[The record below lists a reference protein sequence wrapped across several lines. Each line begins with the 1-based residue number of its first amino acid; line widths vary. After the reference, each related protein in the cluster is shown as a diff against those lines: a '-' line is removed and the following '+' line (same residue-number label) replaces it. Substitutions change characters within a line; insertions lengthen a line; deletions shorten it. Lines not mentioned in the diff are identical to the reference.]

1 MFGFLAP
8 VGSEAAHPLH
18 DLAALEAFWRLLPQD
33 DPIAVQKAVC
43 AALADVDARGSPTTS
58 RLRALLALD
67 QRAQAHVDAL
77 LVDFAAGTDQSASLV
92 IKSWQAAFE
101 LCWSLGRAH
110 GQFLRSARD
119 SQGFRGCREYLPYVA
134 LRVFQHRQ
142 IELFLRPYVNEGPTR
157 FSWKELHEVYR
168 FVQSRGLVH
177 HKVPI
182 NRCHSPSVAD
192 TTLERE
198 YIHVLLQ
205 DLANGGHFAPLDA
218 FRVSQSIPRWSHAS
232 ALETRQVRSSEHAF
246 VVDPDGD
253 AGLVRMNRES
263 AQACVCLDMASVLG
277 AIGDEI
283 ASLRDA
289 PGRRSQPSSWK
300 DGRQLNL
307 LRRLNVLCTP
317 ERPLIVRR
325 GVRKLTALTVEVA
338 VGMAQIVR
346 EMRDKPEDVDV
357 AAGQA
362 EAKCDD
368 VASTTF
374 DGSAEVP
381 TAGSSMGVSTVTPS
395 PPSPDVAGQPRLT
408 MVDRSDSGCRLHGP
422 ALAGNP
428 ILPGGL
434 IAFRENAASPWTVAV
449 VRRVRKRLAGKRV
462 EIGVEYLGNDPRRI
476 AVVLPDSG
484 ASPEG
489 HQGRAPLRV
498 TVLYLRES
506 SGHPVLPFKTL
517 ILPACGL
524 APEARLAV
532 QSRTESYMI
541 QLKAPLEEQA
551 DFTWSPFEIL
561 DRWPTD
567 EPAPVATISR
577 PQ

>member
-8 VGSEAAHPLH
+8 VGSEAAHPLN
-18 DLAALEAFWRLLPQD
+18 DLVAMEAFWRRLPQD

-43 AALADVDARGSPTTS
+43 ATLADADARQSPTMS

-67 QRAQAHVDAL
+67 KRVQTYVDAL
-77 LVDFAAGTDQSASLV
+77 LVDFAAGSDQSASLG

-119 SQGFRGCREYLPYVA
+119 SQGFRGCREYLPYVV

-142 IELFLRPYVNEGPTR
+142 IELFLRPYVEEGPTR
-157 FSWKELHEVYR
+157 FSWKELHEVFR
-168 FVQSRGLVH
+168 FAQSRGLVH
-177 HKVPI
+177 HDVPI
-182 NRCHSPSVAD
+182 NRCHSPSVGD

-218 FRVSQSIPRWSHAS
+218 FWVSQSIPRWSHAA
-232 ALETRQVRSSEHAF
+232 ALETRQVRSAEHAF

-253 AGLVRMNRES
+253 AGLVRLNRES
-263 AQACVCLDMASVLG
+263 AHACLCLDMASVLESMR
-277 AIGDEI
+277 DEI
-283 ASLRDA
+283 ASLQDV
-289 PGRRSQPSSWK
+289 PGRRSQSPSRK
-300 DGRQLNL
+300 HGRQLNV
-307 LRRLNVLCTP
+307 LRRLDVLCMP

-325 GVRKLTALTVEVA
+325 GVRKSTALTVEVA

-346 EMRDKPEDVDV
+346 ELRDKPEDVFV
-357 AAGQA
+357 AVRQA
-362 EAKCDD
+362 EAGSED
-368 VASTTF
+368 VTSKNF
-374 DGSAEVP
+374 DGSADVP
-381 TAGSSMGVSTVTPS
+381 ADGCIMGVSTVTPPVAS
-395 PPSPDVAGQPRLT
+395 LDVAGQPRLT

-428 ILPGGL
+428 ILPGVL
-434 IAFRENAASPWTVAV
+434 IAFRDDAVSPWTLAV
-449 VRRVRKRLAGKRV
+449 VRRVKKRLAGKRI

-476 AVVLPDSG
+476 VVVLPDSD
-484 ASPEG
+484 ASPARSPG
-489 HQGRAPLRV
+489 STPLRAAA
-498 TVLYLRES
+498 LYLREN

-517 ILPACGL
+517 VLPACGL
-524 APEARLAV
+524 APEARLSV
-532 QSRTESYMI
+532 HSRTEGYMI

-561 DRWPTD
+561 DRWH
-567 EPAPVATISR
+567 R
-577 PQ
+577 Q